1 MNETNA
7 FELRDKKICLSIAG
21 SDPSSGAGIQAD
33 LKAFEANGVYGMTV
47 ITAITVQ
54 TAEKVIGWQ
63 AVSTELVKNQLNA
76 LLETYPIKYVKT
88 GMLPNK
94 EIIDVVAEA
103 QKKYDL
109 KLIIDPVFVS
119 SSGANLV
126 EPDVEKYY
134 ISKLFPICEYLTPNK
149 HEAERLTGMSITN
162 ADSVISAGKKLHSL
176 GVKGVLFKGGHID
189 PEKNIVIDYL
199 YHPED
204 YLDINMRPRIRAKNE
219 NLDVHGTGCNLSAAF
234 CAWMAQM
241 ENAFDAMVKTED
253 YMEGILRKII
263 VLPDGG
269 KVADTSYTDRE
280 IMSMK
285 MVGEVYD
292 FLSKNKQAAQ
302 LVAEVRMNISAAEGN
317 VSNVNEVAG
326 IDGRITIINGY
337 PKACGQ
343 IKMGASNHTAR
354 LLISAKKYDPEI
366 RIVVNVKWKPDWI
379 QKLVNKTELRIHQMN
394 RKEEPSSQKEEE
406 SSTMQ
411 WAVEDAWKS
420 TNRIPDNIW
429 DDGDYQKEPM
439 IRLFSYDAR
448 SCIEKLKLILK
459 IIE

>member
-1 MNETNA
+1 
-7 FELRDKKICLSIAG
+7 
-21 SDPSSGAGIQAD
+21 
-33 LKAFEANGVYGMTV
+33 
-47 ITAITVQ
+47 
-54 TAEKVIGWQ
+54 
-63 AVSTELVKNQLNA
+63 
-76 LLETYPIKYVKT
+76 
-88 GMLPNK
+88 
-94 EIIDVVAEA
+94 
-103 QKKYDL
+103 
-109 KLIIDPVFVS
+109 
-119 SSGANLV
+119 
-126 EPDVEKYY
+126 
-134 ISKLFPICEYLTPNK
+134 
-149 HEAERLTGMSITN
+149 
-162 ADSVISAGKKLHSL
+162 
-176 GVKGVLFKGGHID
+176 
-189 PEKNIVIDYL
+189 
-199 YHPED
+199 
-204 YLDINMRPRIRAKNE
+204 MRSRIRAKNE

-366 RIVVNVKWKPDWI
+366 RIVVNVKWKRDWI

-420 TNRIPDNIW
+420 TNRIPDIIW